1 MRFRLVEDVSPNL
14 GDYGNDWQQFE
25 ENGKLTDAF
34 LKDLIKKYAGI
45 DTNSKKFFNLVK
57 SSIDAFGFDPQ
68 ENQFLSYL
76 ITAKNNGVD
85 IDTGKTDNLQVISD
99 RALSGQDINKEWY
112 YNSELLKRPYQ
123 EFTYVLNIAD
133 VLSNSRKAS
142 RYFNDIKN
150 KGVKEI
156 FADGD
161 VSVNGKIK
169 DAGIGSRDKNTIF
182 GMINQWTKDDAKE
195 ERKPTIKD
203 ILDQTFKDED
213 FVNGEEY
220 IQKLVDIA
228 TDSNDGNIKALSLPL
243 GEISR
248 GNAKQIR
255 DLLLQRV
262 DGDSLDDVFVLLLKR
277 IGPSTANKNDT
288 NNKKG

>member
-1 MRFRLVEDVSPNL
+1 MRFRLVEDVSPRL
-14 GDYGNDWQQFE
+14 GDYSNDWQQFNEDE
-25 ENGKLTDAF
+25 ELTDEF
-34 LKDLIKKYAGI
+34 IKDFIRKYAGI
-45 DTNSKKFFNLVK
+45 STSNREFLDIVK
-57 SSIDAFGFDPQ
+57 SSINAFGFDPQ

-76 ITAKNNGVD
+76 ITANNSGVK
-85 IDTGKTDNLQVISD
+85 IDPSQVKNLQVISD

-112 YNSELLKRPYQ
+112 YNSELLNRPYQ

-142 RYFNDIKN
+142 KYFNDIKN

-156 FADGD
+156 FADGNI
-161 VSVNGKIK
+161 SVNGKIK

-248 GNAKQIR
+248 GDAKQIR